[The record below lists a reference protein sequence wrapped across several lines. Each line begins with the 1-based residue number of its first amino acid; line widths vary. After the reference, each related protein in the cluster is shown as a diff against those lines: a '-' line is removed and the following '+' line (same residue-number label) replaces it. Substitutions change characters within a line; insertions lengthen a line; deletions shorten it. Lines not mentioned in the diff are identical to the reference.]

1 MGNGGWAG
9 VGRPDAGTGGAEI
22 RRTDADGLATSI
34 IRLDAGLESD
44 PLFAGLP
51 EVVTDAEFVEITR
64 SEDYD
69 ALMAHCKRVMA
80 G

>member
-1 MGNGGWAG
+1 MADGLAWDDLMPELEG
-9 VGRPDAGTGGAEI
+9 PGAEI
-22 RRTDADGLATSI
+22 RRTDADGLATCI